1 MAGDQDDWWGSL
13 AVLQHRKTGYSE
25 SGGSPSSYERS
36 RTTVKTAVR
45 LPIAIIFSETEILRQ
60 GGGMPKRWAQPRSTV
75 SLLEK
80 PTLRRLQQKRMNI
93 AAQLK
98 EIPAIAADRTNIP
111 WDIMR
116 SLGMV
121 SRHIKKWQRRN
132 RGFLSSVCS
141 FALHNYCFF
150 RP

>member
-1 MAGDQDDWWGSL
+1 
-13 AVLQHRKTGYSE
+13 
-25 SGGSPSSYERS
+25 
-36 RTTVKTAVR
+36 
-45 LPIAIIFSETEILRQ
+45 
-60 GGGMPKRWAQPRSTV
+60 MPKRWAQPRSTV

-121 SRHIKKWQRRN
+121 SRHIKNGK
-132 RGFLSSVCS
+132 GETEVFFPL
-141 FALHNYCFF
+141 FALLPYITIVSFVHKLTTLCL
-150 RP
+150 

>member
-1 MAGDQDDWWGSL
+1 
-13 AVLQHRKTGYSE
+13 
-25 SGGSPSSYERS
+25 
-36 RTTVKTAVR
+36 
-45 LPIAIIFSETEILRQ
+45 
-60 GGGMPKRWAQPRSTV
+60 MPKRWAQPRSTV

-80 PTLRRLQQKRMNI
+80 PTLRRLQKRMNI

>member
-1 MAGDQDDWWGSL
+1 
-13 AVLQHRKTGYSE
+13 
-25 SGGSPSSYERS
+25 
-36 RTTVKTAVR
+36 
-45 LPIAIIFSETEILRQ
+45 
-60 GGGMPKRWAQPRSTV
+60 MPKRWAQPRSTV

-98 EIPAIAADRTNIP
+98 EIPTIAADKTNTP
-111 WDIMR
+111 WDIMK

-121 SRHIKKWQRRN
+121 FRRIKEGQRKN

>member
-1 MAGDQDDWWGSL
+1 M
-13 AVLQHRKTGYSE
+13 
-25 SGGSPSSYERS
+25 
-36 RTTVKTAVR
+36 KTAVR

-116 SLGMV
+116 SLGMGCYV
-121 SRHIKKWQRRN
+121 LKGIKS
-132 RGFLSSVCS
+132 LM
-141 FALHNYCFF
+141 
-150 RP
+150 

>member
-1 MAGDQDDWWGSL
+1 M
-13 AVLQHRKTGYSE
+13 
-25 SGGSPSSYERS
+25 
-36 RTTVKTAVR
+36 KTAVR
-45 LPIAIIFSETEILRQ
+45 LPIAIIFSETELLRQ
-60 GGGMPKRWAQPRSTV
+60 GGGMPKRWTQPRSTV

-80 PTLRRLQQKRMNI
+80 PTLRRLLQKRMNI
-93 AAQLK
+93 ATQLK

-121 SRHIKKWQRRN
+121 SRHIPNWQRRN
-132 RGFLSSVCS
+132 RRFLSSVCS

>member
-1 MAGDQDDWWGSL
+1 M
-13 AVLQHRKTGYSE
+13 
-25 SGGSPSSYERS
+25 
-36 RTTVKTAVR
+36 KTAVR

-93 AAQLK
+93 TAPSKA
-98 EIPAIAADRTNIP
+98 IPAIAADRINIP

-116 SLGMV
+116 FLGMV
-121 SRHIKKWQRRN
+121 SLRIKEYRQLWT
-132 RGFLSSVCS
+132 FV
-141 FALHNYCFF
+141 
-150 RP
+150 P

>member
-1 MAGDQDDWWGSL
+1 
-13 AVLQHRKTGYSE
+13 
-25 SGGSPSSYERS
+25 
-36 RTTVKTAVR
+36 
-45 LPIAIIFSETEILRQ
+45 
-60 GGGMPKRWAQPRSTV
+60 MPKRWAQPRSTV

-121 SRHIKKWQRRN
+121 SRHIKKWQRKSLKETNPMLTLVQSATLTMVKQLLPLQSQRC
-132 RGFLSSVCS
+132 L
-141 FALHNYCFF
+141 L
-150 RP
+150 